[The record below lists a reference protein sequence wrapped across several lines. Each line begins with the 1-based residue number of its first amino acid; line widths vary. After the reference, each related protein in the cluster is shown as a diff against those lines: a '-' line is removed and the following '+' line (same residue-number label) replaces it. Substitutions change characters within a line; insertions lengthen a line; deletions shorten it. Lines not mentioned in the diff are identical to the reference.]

1 MSVGCG
7 QCERTP
13 GWEAVEVEGVS
24 RLRRC
29 GCWTAAHTAPPS
41 VPREFHGARWST
53 WRQQADNRHALD
65 TARAFLRAGDEG
77 PDLFLCGPV
86 GTGKTRLACTVLNE
100 AWRSGERS
108 AAFARV
114 PLLLYQLQPHG
125 AAAETTET
133 FERLAA
139 ATPLV
144 LDDLGAERDAA
155 TDYTRRTLLMLY
167 EARHDAGRRT
177 IWTSN
182 KTPGE
187 VGAYMGD
194 DRLASRIAGR
204 SRVVEL
210 EGRDWRLSS
219 RGSHTSAA
227 RESAAVGELA
237 QGQRQ
242 SERVI
247 ERTR

>member
-65 TARAFLRAGDEG
+65 KARAFVSAGDEG

-86 GTGKTRLACTVLNE
+86 GTGKTRLACTALNE
-100 AWRSGERS
+100 AWRSGARS

-114 PLLLYQLQPHG
+114 PRLLYQLQPHVVV
-125 AAAETTET
+125 ETAET
-133 FERLAA
+133 FERLTA
-139 ATPLV
+139 ATLLV

-177 IWTSN
+177 VWTSN
-182 KTPGE
+182 KTPRE
-187 VGAYMGD
+187 IGAFMGD

-204 SRVVEL
+204 CQVVGL
-210 EGRDWRLSS
+210 EGRDWRLPG
-219 RGSHTSAA
+219 RGSLPSAD
-227 RESAAVGELA
+227 RGRD
-237 QGQRQ
+237 QGQRWSAQ
-242 SERVI
+242 VGERM
-247 ERTR
+247 R